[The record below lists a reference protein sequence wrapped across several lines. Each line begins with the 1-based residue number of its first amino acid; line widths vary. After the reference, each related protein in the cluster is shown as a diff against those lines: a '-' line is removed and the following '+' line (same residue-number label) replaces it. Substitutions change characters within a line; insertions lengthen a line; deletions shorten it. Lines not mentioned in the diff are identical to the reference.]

1 MFIADVFSL
10 PANFLV
16 YVTGS
21 AFMPVLDTHSDYK
34 ILVGWEDTFNDD
46 SIPSAHT
53 CVNQINF
60 PKTCYDSKDEGIGE
74 IILEERLK
82 KIASIC
88 REAGY
93 GFM

>member
-1 MFIADVFSL
+1 
-10 PANFLV
+10 
-16 YVTGS
+16 
-21 AFMPVLDTHSDYK
+21 MPVLHTHSDYK
-34 ILVGWEDTFNDD
+34 ILVGWDDTLHDD
-46 SIPSAHT
+46 SIPSANT

-82 KIASIC
+82 KMASIC

-93 GFM
+93 GFQ